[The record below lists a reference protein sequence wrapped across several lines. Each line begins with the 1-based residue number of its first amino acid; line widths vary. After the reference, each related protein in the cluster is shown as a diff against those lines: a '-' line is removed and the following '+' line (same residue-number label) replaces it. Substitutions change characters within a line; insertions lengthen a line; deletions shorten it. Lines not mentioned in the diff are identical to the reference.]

1 MIWLRSLVFNALW
14 FTAMPILLIVLLPML
29 LMSRETMQAGARLF
43 AGMTSGLLHYTVGL
57 TWRIEGAENIPDG
70 PCIFAAKHQS
80 AFDTTLFHLILK
92 DPCYVLKQELTK
104 IPIYGKMAMHA
115 GMISVDR
122 SAGASALKHLVQE
135 TRRAADLGS
144 QIIIFPQGTR
154 TSPGQDVPYQPGIA
168 AMYKS
173 SNLAVIP
180 IAVDSG
186 RYWGR
191 RTFVK
196 RPGVMT
202 FKFLEPIQ
210 PGLPRKE
217 FMERLEHV
225 IETETD
231 KLVSRPMT

>member
-1 MIWLRSLVFNALW
+1 LIWLRSLAFNAVW
-14 FTAMPILLIVLLPML
+14 FTAMPILLIALLPCL
-29 LMSRETMQAGARLF
+29 LMSRETMQGGARLF
-43 AGMTSGLLHYTVGL
+43 AGMTSGLLRLVVGL
-57 TWRIEGAENIPDG
+57 RWRVEGGENIPDT

-80 AFDTTLFHLILK
+80 AFDTMLFHLILR

-104 IPIYGKMAMHA
+104 IPVYGTMAMHA

-135 TRRAADLGS
+135 TRKAAERGC

-154 TSPGQDVPYQPGIA
+154 TAPGQQLPYQPGIA

-173 SNLAVIP
+173 TNLPVVP
-180 IAVDSG
+180 IATDSG
-186 RYWGR
+186 RFWGR
-191 RTFVK
+191 RTFLK

-202 FKFLEPIQ
+202 FSFLEPIP

-217 FMERLEHV
+217 FMERLEQA
-225 IETETD
+225 IERETD
-231 KLVSRPMT
+231 ALMERPLP